1 MGSYMFYDHELIV
14 CEKHDEFQFLWQDQA
29 QKELDFKLKKKEK
42 KIQAIVE
49 FFQLLSLQLLWEL
62 YFETNGL
69 GI

>member
-1 MGSYMFYDHELIV
+1 MGSYMFYDDELIV
-14 CEKHDEFQFLWQDQA
+14 CEKHDEFQLSWQVQA
-29 QKELDFKLKKKEK
+29 QKELDFKLKKKEN
-42 KIQAIVE
+42 KIQVIVE